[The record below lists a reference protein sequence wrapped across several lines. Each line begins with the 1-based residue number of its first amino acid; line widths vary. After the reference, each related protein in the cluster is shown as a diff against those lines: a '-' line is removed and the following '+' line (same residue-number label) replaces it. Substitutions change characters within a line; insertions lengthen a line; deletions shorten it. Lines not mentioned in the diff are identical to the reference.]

1 MGNQKRIAA
10 HPNFTVL
17 TSPGAGVKICVG
29 DAHGNVV
36 RRVAHLA
43 VMWAALLLGVIRID
57 WLRLLK
63 HRALL
68 SFMAGVLGIVACLAM
83 VPVAVAVEETAGAAV
98 AADAGSSSL
107 AERRKEQFQT
117 SYGYAVF
124 PFPYALPGIGGGV
137 ALVGGA
143 MNIANTYTDAYGIAY
158 GGDVEGMA
166 VGVADIH
173 LIPRTLIFDVGMSR
187 VSKATLQSYSER
199 GMNTDKDDY
208 RLLEI
213 DNFETYGGRLTA
225 TFFERRFE
233 VYGGWYEAASKLRSI
248 RDKDGTIIV
257 AVQDGARQRSQT
269 TLLGTR
275 FDLTDDYGDPRRGV
289 RLDISRYAT
298 PPSDSGPDF
307 SVLDYNLTAYLPF
320 GSRNTWVFNFL
331 RSDALVSR
339 QGETDPAKIQQQS
352 GINCADPALT
362 PLQQLYCNKVV
373 NNMVANNTYGTATAL
388 GGFSRLRSYPQGRYS
403 GAHTQFYGTEFRW
416 NLTDESTPFDI
427 FIMKDI
433 RTAFQV
439 AVFYEFG
446 STADLLQDVG
456 KTWRD
461 SYGIGLRMVTASGV
475 VFRAEVANGY
485 DGFAPAIFIGYPW
498 EI

>member
-1 MGNQKRIAA
+1 MGNHKRIGG
-10 HPNFTVL
+10 HTNFTVL
-17 TSPGAGVKICVG
+17 TSPGDGVETWVG
-29 DAHGNVV
+29 DAHGNVMW
-36 RRVAHLA
+36 RVAQVV
-43 VMWAALLLGVIRID
+43 VMWAALLLGIAACF
-57 WLRLLK
+57 
-63 HRALL
+63 ALVPE
-68 SFMAGVLGIVACLAM
+68 AGAG
-83 VPVAVAVEETAGAAV
+83 EETA
-98 AADAGSSSL
+98 DAGFSSL

-166 VGVADIH
+166 LGVADIH
-173 LIPRTLIFDVGMSR
+173 LIPRTLIFDVGISR

-208 RLLEI
+208 RLIEI
-213 DNFETYGGRLTA
+213 DNFENYGGRLTA

-233 VYGGWYEAASKLRSI
+233 VYGGWYESASKLRSI
-248 RDKDGTIIV
+248 RDKEGNLIV
-257 AVQDGARQRSQT
+257 AAQDGARQRSQT

-298 PPSDSGPDF
+298 PPSDNGPEF
-307 SVLDYNLTAYLPF
+307 SVMDFNLTGYLPI

-339 QGETDPAKIQQQS
+339 QGETDPAKIQQQR
-352 GINCADPALT
+352 GINCTDLALT

-373 NNMVANNTYGTATAL
+373 NNMVANNTYGTASAL
-388 GGFSRLRSYPQGRYS
+388 GGFSRLRSYSQGRYS

-439 AVFYEFG
+439 ALFYEFG

-456 KTWRD
+456 KTWRE

-475 VFRAEVANGY
+475 VFRAEIANGY
-485 DGFAPAIFIGYPW
+485 EGIAPAIFIGYPW